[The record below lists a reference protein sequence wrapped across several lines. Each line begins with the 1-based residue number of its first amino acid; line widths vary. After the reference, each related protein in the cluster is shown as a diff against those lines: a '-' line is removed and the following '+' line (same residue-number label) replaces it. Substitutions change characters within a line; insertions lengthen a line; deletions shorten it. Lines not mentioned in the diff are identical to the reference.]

1 MSNTLLF
8 NSFAHIPIG
17 WIWVCEASKIK
28 KKKIHAFN
36 LMGRE
41 IVVFRGENNELG
53 ALDAYCPHMG
63 AHLVD
68 GKVEGNSIRCFFH
81 NWQFNQQ
88 GLCIDIPCLATMPAK
103 KITTR
108 SYFIKEQY
116 GLIWLWTGETQPEF
130 SIPCVP
136 ALQDQ
141 AIDYSLG
148 NQWQKKCHPNVVM
161 INAIDENHFQTVHKL
176 PGHILNMKPI
186 TIDHTNIHFENQG
199 RPTANHWA
207 GRLLQ
212 KCYRG
217 AITYNMSYWYGLV
230 GTVTVGPDFLQM
242 HLMFALRPEKGTT
255 LGKTIAFTKQ
265 RRGLIGKLLNRC
277 LLQLTKVVG
286 WYFAVGDT
294 KVFQKI
300 QFAFNNPIKNDKAVI
315 AFIKHLEN
323 QSRVQWLEPTM
334 KSEFNYET

>member
-1 MSNTLLF
+1 MTNTLLF
-8 NSFAHIPIG
+8 NSFDHVPVG
-17 WIWVCEASKIK
+17 WVWVCQTKRIK
-28 KKKIHAFN
+28 KKKIRAFN

-41 IVVFRGENNELG
+41 IIIFRGASGELG

-68 GKVEGNSIRCFFH
+68 GKVEGNSVRCFFH

-88 GLCIDIPCLATMPAK
+88 GQCIDIPCLAAMPAK

-108 SYFIKEQY
+108 SYVVKEQY
-116 GLIWLWTGETQPEF
+116 GLIWLWTGIDPPSF

-136 ALQDQ
+136 ALQDHP
-141 AIDYSLG
+141 IDYSLG

-176 PGHILNMKPI
+176 PGHILNMKPKI
-186 TIDHTNIHFENQG
+186 IDHANIHFENQG
-199 RPTANHWA
+199 RPSTNHWL

-242 HLMFALRPEKGTT
+242 HLMFALRPENGTT
-255 LGKTIAFTKQ
+255 IGKTIAFTKQ
-265 RRGLIGKLLNRC
+265 RPGLLGKLINGC
-277 LLQLTKVVG
+277 LLQITKLVG

-300 QFAFNNPIKNDKAVI
+300 QFAFNHPIKNDKAVI
-315 AFIKHLEN
+315 AFIKHLEK

-334 KSEFNYET
+334 KSE